1 MLNRSDL
8 HPYQSDAVQWIAD
21 HAEGMIWLGLGDGK
35 TAIALT
41 AILDLDVCA
50 LVFGTKKIVEYAW
63 PTEIEKWEHLKGL
76 TYRACTGS
84 LKERQRAL
92 NAGPNILGV
101 SYENLKWY
109 FEQNDPEP
117 RDLVVFD
124 EISKMKDQ
132 STQRFKAFK
141 KFRDG
146 YPSIYGLTA
155 TPAAESYLG
164 LYAQYKTVVSE
175 PILGR
180 TLTQFR
186 ETYTTPIFKGMFTDY
201 KVGPLQKRAI
211 EAAIEP
217 YTFVVPESARVKRD
231 EPTLIDVPIPW
242 SSKDDRLLYK
252 QMEQKM
258 ILELEGQRTPIQAA
272 SKGVAFNK
280 CRQLATGFIY
290 DEQGPHRMDQAK
302 MDAIVEEYEAL
313 GGEPVLILYQFL
325 WERDE
330 LLTRLDGAEPLEG
343 DAYERFNRGEIKAL
357 IVHPN
362 SCGHG
367 LNLQGE
373 CRHVFWSSLPWS
385 LEGYLQSNGRIDRQG
400 QTKQVV
406 IKRFLRQQSI
416 DEDIVARLAGKVESM
431 TELIERMRGRV

>member
-1 MLNRSDL
+1 MLKRTDL
-8 HPYQSDAVQWIAD
+8 HSYQVDAIERMKWNSQACVWA
-21 HAEGMIWLGLGDGK
+21 GLGDGK

-41 AILDLDVCA
+41 VIADLGVEA
-50 LVFGTKKIVEYAW
+50 LVFGTKKIIEYAW
-63 PTEIEKWEHLKGL
+63 PAELEKWEHLDGL
-76 TYRACTGS
+76 SYAACIGS
-84 LKERQRAL
+84 LRDRE
-92 NAGPNILGV
+92 NAILSRPRVLGV
-101 SYENLKWY
+101 SYENLKWFY
-109 FEQNDPEP
+109 DQTGSYETRP
-117 RDLVVFD
+117 LVVFD

-141 KFRDG
+141 KHREQYG
-146 YPSIYGLTA
+146 RLYGLTA
-155 TPAAESYLG
+155 TPATESYLG
-164 LYAQYKTVVSE
+164 LYAQYRTIVTE

-186 ETYTTPIFKGMFTDY
+186 ETYTTPVFKGMFTDY

-211 EAAIEP
+211 EAAIAP
-217 YTFVVPESARVKRD
+217 YTIVVDGARKRS
-231 EPTLIDVPIPW
+231 EPTLIDVPISW
-242 SSKDDRLLYK
+242 TSKNDLLLYK
-252 QMEQKM
+252 QMEKKL

-290 DEQGPHRMDQAK
+290 DGDEVFRTDPAK

-313 GGEPVLILYQFL
+313 GGEPALILYQFL

-330 LLTRLDGAEPLEG
+330 LLERLDGAEPLEG

-357 IVHPN
+357 VVHPN

-373 CRHVFWSSLPWS
+373 CRHIFWSSLPWS

-400 QTKQVV
+400 QKKQVV
-406 IKRFLRQQSI
+406 IKRFLRQNSI
-416 DEDIVARLAGKVESM
+416 DGDIVARLAGKVESM

>member
-1 MLNRSDL
+1 MLKRADL
-8 HPYQSDAVQWIAD
+8 HAYQVDAIERMKSMQEAAVWA
-21 HAEGMIWLGLGDGK
+21 GLGDGK

-41 AILDLDVCA
+41 AIADLGLNA

-63 PTEIEKWEHLKGL
+63 PAEIEKWEHLKGL
-76 TYRACTGS
+76 SYRACIGS
-84 LKERQRAL
+84 RTQRAK
-92 NAGPNILGV
+92 AIADVPHILGV

-109 FEQNDPEP
+109 FESADPLCRP
-117 RDLVVFD
+117 LVIFD

-132 STQRFKAFK
+132 GTQRFKAFK
-141 KFRDG
+141 KYRDQ
-146 YPSIYGLTA
+146 YIHRYGLTA
-155 TPAAESYLG
+155 TPATESYLG
-164 LYAQYKTVVSE
+164 LYAQYRTIVTE

-211 EAAIEP
+211 EAAIAP
-217 YTFVVPESARVKRD
+217 YTIVVDGARKRS

-242 SSKDDRLLYK
+242 TSKNDLLLYK
-252 QMEQKM
+252 QMEKKL

-280 CRQLATGFIY
+280 CRQLATGFVY
-290 DEQGPHRMDQAK
+290 DDGTPYKTDPTK

-343 DAYERFNRGEIKAL
+343 DAYQRFNQGKIKAL
-357 IVHPN
+357 VVHPN

-373 CRHVFWSSLPWS
+373 CRHIFWSSLPWS

>member
-1 MLNRSDL
+1 MLERADL
-8 HPYQSDAVQWIAD
+8 HLYQVDAIERMKSMQEAAVWA
-21 HAEGMIWLGLGDGK
+21 GLGDGK

-41 AILDLDVCA
+41 AIADLGWNA

-63 PTEIEKWEHLKGL
+63 PAEIKKWGHLRGL
-76 TYRACTGS
+76 SYRACIGGRT
-84 LKERQRAL
+84 QREKAI
-92 NAGPNILGV
+92 ADVPHILGV

-109 FEQNDPEP
+109 FEQGDPLYRP
-117 RDLVVFD
+117 LVVFD
-124 EISKMKDQ
+124 EISKMKDP

-141 KFRDG
+141 KYRDQ
-146 YPSIYGLTA
+146 YIHWYGLTA
-155 TPAAESYLG
+155 TPATESYLG
-164 LYAQYKTVVSE
+164 LFAQYKTIVNE

-186 ETYTTPIFKGMFTDY
+186 ETYTTPSFKGMFTDY

-211 EAAIEP
+211 EAAIAP
-217 YTFVVPESARVKRD
+217 YTIVVKGDLKRS

-242 SSKDDRLLYK
+242 SSTNDRLLYR
-252 QMEQKM
+252 QMEKKM

-290 DEQGPHRMDQAK
+290 DEQGPHRTDQAK

-325 WERDE
+325 WEKDE
-330 LLTRLDGAEPLEG
+330 LLERLDGAEPLEG

-357 IVHPN
+357 VVHPN

-406 IKRFLRQQSI
+406 IKRFLRQNSI